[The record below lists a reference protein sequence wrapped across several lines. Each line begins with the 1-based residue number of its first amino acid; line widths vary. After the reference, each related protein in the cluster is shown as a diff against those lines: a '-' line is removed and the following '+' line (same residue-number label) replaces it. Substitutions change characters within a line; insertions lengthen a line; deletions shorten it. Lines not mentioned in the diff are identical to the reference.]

1 MSNKPKDPAES
12 GLRKGL
18 TSYGDKGFS
27 LFLRKA
33 FIKGAGYT
41 NSALDRP
48 VIGIINTGSAY
59 NPCHGNMPQL
69 LEAVKRGVMLAGG
82 LPMEFPTI
90 SIHESFAA
98 PTSMY
103 LRNLMSMDT
112 EEMLRAQPMD
122 AVVMIGGCDKT
133 VPAQLMGAASA
144 GLPAIQLITGSM
156 LTGSHRSE
164 RVGACTDCR
173 RYWGKFRAGEID
185 EAEMDE
191 VNDQLV
197 ASVGTCSVMGTAST
211 MACISEALGMT
222 VPGGATPPAVTAD
235 RIRIAEETGT
245 CAVKMAKEG
254 LTIDK
259 VLTADAFENA
269 MRVLLAIGG
278 STNGIVH
285 LAAIAGRMGLE
296 IDLDA
301 LDKMGDET
309 PVLVDLKPSGDH
321 YMENFHD
328 AGGMT
333 TLLRQLKPLLK
344 LNAMTVSGRTLG
356 EEIDAAPP
364 SFKQDVVRPFDKPI
378 YPRGSIAVLHGNLA
392 PGGAIIKQSA
402 ANEKLMEH
410 EGRAVVFEDAADL
423 ANRIDCPELDVTA
436 EDILVL
442 KNIGPKGAPGMPE
455 AGYIPIPMKLARAGV
470 KDIVRISDGRMSGT
484 AFGTIVLHV
493 TPESAI
499 GGPLAQVR
507 NGDRIRLSVKN
518 REISLLISDEELAQR
533 MKDNPIT
540 SPTAE
545 RGYKKLFLNT
555 VTQADQGVDFDFL
568 RAAKMIGKTPQSNQ
582 RVKTVINANL
592 LRKGMNIWPPFLG
605 AGITVESIAKD
616 FRHAKVRLKHGLL
629 NRNILGVHFG
639 GSLFAMTD
647 PFFMMMVSQNIGK
660 GYIVWDQA
668 AKIEFLKPGKGTVHA
683 SFELTQSQI
692 DEIISAAESGNKV
705 LRDFVVDVK
714 DREEDVVARITKTLY
729 IRKKM
734 KKG

>member
-1 MSNKPKDPAES
+1 MASNVSKEKNQPTES

-48 VIGIINTGSAY
+48 VVGIINTGSSY

-69 LEAVKRGVMLAGG
+69 IEAVKRGVMLAGG
-82 LPMEFPTI
+82 LPMDFPTI

-133 VPAQLMGAASA
+133 VPAQMMGAASA

-185 EAEMDE
+185 ELEKDE

-222 VPGGATPPAVTAD
+222 VPGCATPPAVTAD

-245 CAVKMAKEG
+245 RAVQMAKDG
-254 LTIDK
+254 LTIDR

-278 STNGIVH
+278 STNAIVH
-285 LAAIAGRMGLE
+285 LAAIAGRMG

-301 LDKMGDET
+301 LDRMGDET

-321 YMENFHD
+321 YMENFHA

-333 TLLRQLKPLLK
+333 TLLRELKPLLR
-344 LNAMTVSGRTLG
+344 LDAMTVTGRTLG

-364 SFKQDVVRPFDKPI
+364 SFKQDVVRKFDNPI
-378 YPRGSIAVLHGNLA
+378 YPRGSIAVLRGNLA

-410 EGRAVVFEDAADL
+410 EGRAIVFENSEDL
-423 ANRIDCPELDVTA
+423 ANRIDSPDLDVTA

-493 TPESAI
+493 TPEAAV
-499 GGPLAQVR
+499 GGPLAHVK

-518 REISLLISDEELAQR
+518 REISLLISVEELAKR
-533 MKDNPIT
+533 ALDNPIIE
-540 SPTAE
+540 PTAE
-545 RGYKKLFLNT
+545 RGYLKLFLDT

-568 RAAKMIGKTPQSNQ
+568 RAVKIVGKTP
-582 RVKTVINANL
+582 K
-592 LRKGMNIWPPFLG
+592 
-605 AGITVESIAKD
+605 
-616 FRHAKVRLKHGLL
+616 
-629 NRNILGVHFG
+629 
-639 GSLFAMTD
+639 
-647 PFFMMMVSQNIGK
+647 
-660 GYIVWDQA
+660 
-668 AKIEFLKPGKGTVHA
+668 
-683 SFELTQSQI
+683 
-692 DEIISAAESGNKV
+692 
-705 LRDFVVDVK
+705 
-714 DREEDVVARITKTLY
+714 
-729 IRKKM
+729 
-734 KKG
+734 